1 MNDNPSFIRNIYSSL
16 LKLVKY
22 KIIDILYLMNVVL
35 PINHYSNNHIHLLDS
50 KQNIITDGIFTKIIF
65 SNQLFAMN
73 GLFIFFPIDTE
84 NIINSNGRYFI
95 NFNPNSTH
103 NTDII
108 NQVFS
113 IEEQILN
120 LYKNTNQVNS
130 VNELYGETPYLH
142 IYDTAQTVNLG
153 DKLKVC
159 FIPWLCAENEFD
171 SYIHMDKTDAKIAM
185 GHLELTGFLMFKGFN
200 NISRFRKKDTFN
212 HHSSA

>member
-1 MNDNPSFIRNIYSSL
+1 
-16 LKLVKY
+16 
-22 KIIDILYLMNVVL
+22 MNVVL

-50 KQNIITDGIFTKIIF
+50 KQNIITDGIFTKVIF

-95 NFNPNSTH
+95 NFNPNSSH

-120 LYKNTNQVNS
+120 LYKNTNQVNKKKTF
-130 VNELYGETPYLH
+130 VLNNQLFTGNIKVYKDN
-142 IYDTAQTVNLG
+142 YDSTDDIFYSN
-153 DKLKVC
+153 KL
-159 FIPWLCAENEFD
+159 FILKISGIWENDNEFGIT
-171 SYIHMDKTDAKIAM
+171 YKIIIAKKLS
-185 GHLELTGFLMFKGFN
+185 HLKY
-200 NISRFRKKDTFN
+200 
-212 HHSSA
+212 

>member
-1 MNDNPSFIRNIYSSL
+1 MNL
-16 LKLVKY
+16 
-22 KIIDILYLMNVVL
+22 VL

-73 GLFIFFPIDTE
+73 GLFLFFPIDTE

-113 IEEQILN
+113 IEDEILN
-120 LYKNTNQVNS
+120 LYKKTNQVNKKKIF
-130 VNELYGETPYLH
+130 VLNNQLFTGNIKVYKDN
-142 IYDTAQTVNLG
+142 YDSN
-153 DKLKVC
+153 DDIFYSNKL
-159 FIPWLCAENEFD
+159 FILKISGIWENDNEFGIT
-171 SYIHMDKTDAKIAM
+171 YKIIIAKKLS
-185 GHLELTGFLMFKGFN
+185 HLKY
-200 NISRFRKKDTFN
+200 
-212 HHSSA
+212 